1 MTSAK
6 YSQFIESLAVGTV
19 VGDSGE
25 IGYGDFE
32 KGMVSIPVGSS
43 LTTLTWHSSLTGV
56 ALNGTYLPVFSAD
69 AVPAAV
75 TQTVSA
81 GKSYPIPVD
90 LFGARFLKITGNAAG
105 VVGVTLKD

>member
-6 YSQFIESLAVGTV
+6 YSQSIESLVVDTAVGN
-19 VGDSGE
+19 SGE

-32 KGMVSIPVGSS
+32 KGMVSVPAGSS
-43 LTTLTWHSSLTGV
+43 LTTLTWHSSL
-56 ALNGTYLPVFSAD
+56 ASNGTYLPAFSSAE
-69 AVPAAV
+69 VPAAV

-81 GKSYPIPVD
+81 GKAYPIPVD